1 LISGELI
8 RRLADSLILPFNCS
22 RYASVLKEEYQ
33 IFKNQYESDFKSLNI
48 ELKHV
53 ENAIDN
59 FAIQSRKFHE
69 RLNKIDMKKYHL
81 IRMYNEQLRN
91 VERAFLN
98 TPVGLKRMQFEYF
111 LIKIFENFLNNF

>member
-1 LISGELI
+1 
-8 RRLADSLILPFNCS
+8 
-22 RYASVLKEEYQ
+22 
-33 IFKNQYESDFKSLNI
+33 
-48 ELKHV
+48 
-53 ENAIDN
+53 
-59 FAIQSRKFHE
+59 
-69 RLNKIDMKKYHL
+69 MKKYHL